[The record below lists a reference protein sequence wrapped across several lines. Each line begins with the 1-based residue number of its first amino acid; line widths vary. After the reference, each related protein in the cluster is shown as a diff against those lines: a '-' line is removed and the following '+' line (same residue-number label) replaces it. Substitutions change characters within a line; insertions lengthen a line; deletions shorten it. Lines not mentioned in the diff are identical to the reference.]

1 MSEPRIWQRV
11 ERKLL
16 ERGINTFL
24 ELGLWIALVYI
35 VIGVGYTIF
44 HVEMMS
50 QLQQAL
56 TGAFPIFS
64 DIAALLVMVI
74 GWPYLWATS
83 FLCGVA
89 ACGLF

>member
-1 MSEPRIWQRV
+1 MPEPGMWQRV

-16 ERGINTFL
+16 ERGVNTYL

-44 HVEMMS
+44 HVELMG

-64 DIAALLVMVI
+64 DIAALVVMVL
-74 GWPYLWATS
+74 GWPFLWASS

-89 ACGLF
+89 GCGLF

>member
-1 MSEPRIWQRV
+1 MSELGMWQRV

-16 ERGINTFL
+16 ERGVNTYL
-24 ELGLWIALVYI
+24 ELGLWISLVYI

-44 HVEMMS
+44 HVELMG

-64 DIAALLVMVI
+64 DIAALVVMVL
-74 GWPYLWATS
+74 GWPFLWASS

-89 ACGLF
+89 GCGLF

>member
-1 MSEPRIWQRV
+1 MSEPGIWQRV

-16 ERGINTFL
+16 ERGVNTYL

-35 VIGVGYTIF
+35 VIGVGYTVF
-44 HVEMMS
+44 HVELMG
-50 QLQQAL
+50 QLQSAL

-64 DIAALLVMVI
+64 DIAALVVMVL

-83 FLCGVA
+83 FVCGVA
-89 ACGLF
+89 GCGLF

>member
-1 MSEPRIWQRV
+1 MWQRV

-16 ERGINTFL
+16 ERGVNTYL
-24 ELGLWIALVYI
+24 ELGLWISLVYI

-44 HVEMMS
+44 HVELMG

-64 DIAALLVMVI
+64 DIAALVVMVL
-74 GWPYLWATS
+74 GWPILWASS

-89 ACGLF
+89 GCGLF

>member
-1 MSEPRIWQRV
+1 MSEPGIWQRV

-16 ERGINTFL
+16 ERGVNTYL
-24 ELGLWIALVYI
+24 EVGLWIALVYT
-35 VIGVGYTIF
+35 VIGVGYTVF
-44 HVEMMS
+44 HVELMV
-50 QLQQAL
+50 QLQSAL

-64 DIAALLVMVI
+64 DIAALVVMVL

-89 ACGLF
+89 GCGLF

>member
-1 MSEPRIWQRV
+1 MAEPGMWVRV
-11 ERKLL
+11 ERMLFR
-16 ERGINTFL
+16 RGINTFL
-24 ELGLWIALVYI
+24 ELALWIALVYI

-44 HVEMMS
+44 HVELMS

-74 GWPYLWATS
+74 AWPYLWATS
-83 FLCGVA
+83 FVCGVA
-89 ACGLF
+89 GCGLF

>member
-1 MSEPRIWQRV
+1 MSAPGMWGRV
-11 ERKLL
+11 ERMLL
-16 ERGINTFL
+16 QRGINTFL
-24 ELGLWIALVYI
+24 ELGLWITLVYI

-44 HVEMMS
+44 HVELMS

-64 DIAALLVMVI
+64 DIAALVVMVLC
-74 GWPYLWATS
+74 WPYLWATS

-89 ACGLF
+89 GCGLF